1 MKQIKYFSDNEQ
13 GMPPRTLTEINVD
26 IWNVP
31 STSLYSPNVL
41 RYYRKCFWNSKSKLA
56 ASPNGDKPLVPLEI
70 ESVLSF
76 FMQKKINVKSN
87 YFLFLTSLE

>member
-1 MKQIKYFSDNEQ
+1 MKYFSDNEQ
-13 GMPPRTLTEINVD
+13 EMPPCTLTEINVD

-56 ASPNGDKPLVPLEI
+56 ASPNGDKPFVPLGIGGCYGQITIKVEI
-70 ESVLSF
+70 SQFSVVK
-76 FMQKKINVKSN
+76 MQVLGKIK
-87 YFLFLTSLE
+87 

>member
-13 GMPPRTLTEINVD
+13 GMPPCTLTEINVD
-26 IWNVP
+26 IWNIP

-41 RYYRKCFWNSKSKLA
+41 RYYRKCFWNSKSMLA

-76 FMQKKINVKSN
+76 FMQKINVKSN

>member
-1 MKQIKYFSDNEQ
+1 MKQMKYFSDNEQ

-56 ASPNGDKPLVPLEI
+56 ASPNGDKSLVPLEI
-70 ESVLSF
+70 EPVVSANSTSPTVDSF
-76 FMQKKINVKSN
+76 CSEEAIMP
-87 YFLFLTSLE
+87 